1 MKLVKFSLV
10 AALAVGSMS
19 VLDAKPLEEA
29 IKDVDISGHMRY
41 RHDSVSVKKGDTRI
55 DPSASGKTIG
65 GKQHHKFR
73 SAVKAGVAM
82 GDGFKAIGELYYN
95 NDTNGGYL
103 GEGTQTKNPIVLK
116 QAYLQYDNTNVG
128 LSAMLGR
135 QELGTIWTAD
145 LTGMAAKVFLT
156 PADGLTV
163 GVFAVDSFEAY
174 GNYDGTKAAG
184 EQYSFTAHD
193 GDVADF
199 GVYIPAKDETGKAD
213 DSAAFIN
220 GRLFKNNMYGAAVLG
235 DFGPAKVQVWGNYWD
250 KTATLYA
257 VQANLGLAM
266 GGGNELG
273 FKVAYLGNAINSDLQ
288 SDANKVFGPTGATK
302 TDALANGNLVD
313 VRATAKFAGLDAKIG
328 GIYFGKKEKFTIN
341 TLEDPSGSD
350 LYIGR
355 QMFYN
360 KGSWLALSAGQNIFG
375 YVGVGY
381 TLPANI
387 RIGVQG
393 VFGQTTAAAAVDKT
407 DESARNGAGTKYELA
422 ADIGYKVNKNL
433 NFTLWYSHIESSAKV
448 EKDEDG
454 TALASHKVKGTKD
467 AVRFEALY
475 KF

>member
-41 RHDSVSVKKGDTRI
+41 RYDSVSVKSGTNRI

-82 GDGFKAIGELYYN
+82 GDGFKAVGELYYN

-174 GNYDGTKAAG
+174 GDGKT
-184 EQYSFTAHD
+184 FTAND

-199 GVYIPAKDETGKAD
+199 GVYIPTKDKTGADVPEAKTT
-213 DSAAFIN
+213 IN
-220 GRLFKNNMYGAAVLG
+220 ALNSRLFQNNMYGAAVLG

-273 FKVAYLGNAINSDLQ
+273 FKVAYLGNAVNGELQ
-288 SDANKVFGPTGATK
+288 SDANKVFDPKGATK
-302 TDALANGNLVD
+302 KDALANGNLVD

-381 TLPANI
+381 TLPADI

-393 VFGQTTAAAAVDKT
+393 VFGQTTAAGAVDKT
-407 DESARNGAGTKYELA
+407 AESAANGAGTKYELA

-448 EKDEDG
+448 EKEEKGG
-454 TALASHKVKGTKD
+454 TVADLADSYKVKGTKD

>member
-41 RHDSVSVKKGDTRI
+41 RYDSVSVKKGDTRI

-82 GDGFKAIGELYYN
+82 GDGFKAVGELYYN

-184 EQYSFTAHD
+184 EQYSFTAYD

-273 FKVAYLGNAINSDLQ
+273 FKVAYLGNTLDG
-288 SDANKVFGPTGATK
+288 VFKKDTGTQEVAG
-302 TDALANGNLVD
+302 NGNLVD

-381 TLPANI
+381 TLPADI

-407 DESARNGAGTKYELA
+407 ADSAKNGAGTKYELA

-454 TALASHKVKGTKD
+454 TALAESYKKKGTKD

>member
-29 IKDVDISGHMRY
+29 IKDVDVSGHMRY

-82 GDGFKAIGELYYN
+82 GDGFKAVGELYYN

-103 GEGTQTKNPIVLK
+103 NEGTQTKNPIVLK

-174 GNYDGTKAAG
+174 GNYDGTKEAG

-199 GVYIPAKDETGKAD
+199 GVYKLAKDETGKAD

-273 FKVAYLGNAINSDLQ
+273 FKVAYLGNTLDG
-288 SDANKVFGPTGATK
+288 VFK
-302 TDALANGNLVD
+302 KDTDTQEVAGNGNLVD

-381 TLPANI
+381 TLPADI

-393 VFGQTTAAAAVDKT
+393 VFGQTTAAGAVDKT
-407 DESARNGAGTKYELA
+407 ADSAKNGAGTKYELA

-448 EKDEDG
+448 EKAYDAG
-454 TALASHKVKGTKD
+454 TDTYVSIDSPKVKGTKD

>member
-82 GDGFKAIGELYYN
+82 GDGFKAVGELYYN

-174 GNYDGTKAAG
+174 GNGTT
-184 EQYSFTAHD
+184 FTAYD

-199 GVYIPAKDETGKAD
+199 GVYIPTKDNTGAEDAD
-213 DSAAFIN
+213 AVKLVN
-220 GRLFKNNMYGAAVLG
+220 GLNTRLFKNNMYGAAVLG

-288 SDANKVFGPTGATK
+288 SDANKVFDPSGATK

-381 TLPANI
+381 TLPADI

-393 VFGQTTAAAAVDKT
+393 VFGQTTAAGALDKT
-407 DESARNGAGTKYELA
+407 ADSAANGAGTKYELA

-454 TALASHKVKGTKD
+454 TALLESTKVKGTKD

>member
-41 RHDSVSVKKGDTRI
+41 RYDSVSVKSGTNRI

-82 GDGFKAIGELYYN
+82 GDGFKAVGELYYN

-174 GNYDGTKAAG
+174 GDGTT
-184 EQYSFTAHD
+184 FTAYD

-199 GVYIPAKDETGKAD
+199 GVYIPTKDKTGADVPEAKTTVNALN
-213 DSAAFIN
+213 S
-220 GRLFKNNMYGAAVLG
+220 RLFQNNMYGAAVLG

-273 FKVAYLGNAINSDLQ
+273 FKVAYLGNAVNGELQ
-288 SDANKVFGPTGATK
+288 SDANKVFDPKGATK
-302 TDALANGNLVD
+302 KDALANGNLVD

-381 TLPANI
+381 TLPADI

-393 VFGQTTAAAAVDKT
+393 VFGQTTAAGAVDKT
-407 DESARNGAGTKYELA
+407 ADSAANGAGTKYELA

-448 EKDEDG
+448 EKEEKGG
-454 TALASHKVKGTKD
+454 TVADLADSYKVKGTKD

>member
-163 GVFAVDSFEAY
+163 GVFAVDSFEAF
-174 GNYDGTKAAG
+174 GDGTT
-184 EQYSFTAHD
+184 FTAND

-199 GVYIPAKDETGKAD
+199 RVYMPSTDGVPNQQA
-213 DSAAFIN
+213 IN
-220 GRLFKNNMYGAAVLG
+220 LNTRLFQNNMYGAAVLG

-381 TLPANI
+381 TLPADI

-393 VFGQTTAAAAVDKT
+393 VFGQTTAAGALDKT
-407 DESARNGAGTKYELA
+407 ADSAANGAGTKYELA

-448 EKDEDG
+448 EKADDG
-454 TALASHKVKGTKD
+454 TALAESTKVKGTKD

>member
-82 GDGFKAIGELYYN
+82 GDGFKAVGELYYN

-103 GEGTQTKNPIVLK
+103 NEGTQTKNPIVLK

-135 QELGTIWTAD
+135 QELDTIWTAD

-163 GVFAVDSFEAY
+163 GVFAVDSFEAF

-184 EQYSFTAHD
+184 EQYSFTAYD

-273 FKVAYLGNAINSDLQ
+273 FKVAYLGNTLDG
-288 SDANKVFGPTGATK
+288 VFKKDTGTQEVAG
-302 TDALANGNLVD
+302 NGNLVD

-381 TLPANI
+381 TLPADI

-407 DESARNGAGTKYELA
+407 AESAANGAGTKYELA

-448 EKDEDG
+448 EKAYDAG
-454 TALASHKVKGTKD
+454 TDTYVSIDSPKVKGTKD

>member
-41 RHDSVSVKKGDTRI
+41 RHDSVSVKSGTNRI

-82 GDGFKAIGELYYN
+82 GDGFKAVGELYYN

-163 GVFAVDSFEAY
+163 GVFAVDSFEAF
-174 GNYDGTKAAG
+174 GDGKT
-184 EQYSFTAHD
+184 FTAYD

-199 GVYIPAKDETGKAD
+199 GVYIPTKDETGADVPEAKAAVTKLN
-213 DSAAFIN
+213 S
-220 GRLFKNNMYGAAVLG
+220 RLFQNNMYGAAVLG

-273 FKVAYLGNAINSDLQ
+273 FKVAYLGNTLDG
-288 SDANKVFGPTGATK
+288 VFKKDTGTQEVAG
-302 TDALANGNLVD
+302 NGNLVD

-381 TLPANI
+381 TLPADI

-393 VFGQTTAAAAVDKT
+393 VFGQTTAAGALDKT
-407 DESARNGAGTKYELA
+407 AGSAANGAGTKYELA

-454 TALASHKVKGTKD
+454 TALLESTKVKGTKD

>member
-82 GDGFKAIGELYYN
+82 GDGFKAVGELYYN
-95 NDTNGGYL
+95 NDTNGGF

-116 QAYLQYDNTNVG
+116 QAYLQYDNTSIG

-163 GVFAVDSFEAY
+163 GVFAVDSFEAF
-174 GNYDGTKAAG
+174 GNYDGTKEAG
-184 EQYSFTAHD
+184 EQYSFTAYD

-199 GVYIPAKDETGKAD
+199 GVYIPAKDEIGKAD

-220 GRLFKNNMYGAAVLG
+220 GRLFKNSMYGAAVLG

-273 FKVAYLGNAINSDLQ
+273 FKVAYLGNTLDG
-288 SDANKVFGPTGATK
+288 VFKKDTGTQEVAG
-302 TDALANGNLVD
+302 NGNLVD

-407 DESARNGAGTKYELA
+407 AESAANGAGTKYELA

-448 EKDEDG
+448 EKAYDAG
-454 TALASHKVKGTKD
+454 TDTYVSIDSTKVKGTKD

>member
-41 RHDSVSVKKGDTRI
+41 RYDSVSVKKGDTRI

-82 GDGFKAIGELYYN
+82 GDGFKAVGELYYN

-135 QELGTIWTAD
+135 QELDTIWTAD

-199 GVYIPAKDETGKAD
+199 GVYIPAKDKTGKAD

-273 FKVAYLGNAINSDLQ
+273 FKVAYLGNTLDG
-288 SDANKVFGPTGATK
+288 VFKKDTGTQEVAG
-302 TDALANGNLVD
+302 NGNLVD

-407 DESARNGAGTKYELA
+407 AESARNGAGTKYELA

-448 EKDEDG
+448 EKAYDPG
-454 TALASHKVKGTKD
+454 TDTYVSIDSPKVKGTKD

>member
-41 RHDSVSVKKGDTRI
+41 RYDSVSVKSGTNRI

-82 GDGFKAIGELYYN
+82 GDGFKAVGELYYN

-174 GNYDGTKAAG
+174 GNGTT
-184 EQYSFTAHD
+184 FTAND

-199 GVYIPAKDETGKAD
+199 GVYIPTKDNTGADVPEAKAVVTKLN
-213 DSAAFIN
+213 S
-220 GRLFKNNMYGAAVLG
+220 RLFQNNMYGAAVLG

-288 SDANKVFGPTGATK
+288 SDANKVFDPSGATK
-302 TDALANGNLVD
+302 KDALANGNLVD

-393 VFGQTTAAAAVDKT
+393 VFGQTTAAGALDKT
-407 DESARNGAGTKYELA
+407 ADSATNGAGTKYELA

-448 EKDEDG
+448 EKEVKGG
-454 TALASHKVKGTKD
+454 TVADLADSYKVKGTKD

>member
-41 RHDSVSVKKGDTRI
+41 RYDSVSVKKGDTRI

-82 GDGFKAIGELYYN
+82 GDGFKAVGELYYN
-95 NDTNGGYL
+95 NDTNGGFG

-163 GVFAVDSFEAY
+163 GVFAVDSFES
-174 GNYDGTKAAG
+174 NYLKDG
-184 EQYSFTAHD
+184 ELVQND

-199 GVYIPAKDETGKAD
+199 GVYIPTKDKTGADVPEAKTAIIALN
-213 DSAAFIN
+213 S
-220 GRLFKNNMYGAAVLG
+220 RLFKNNMYGAAVLG

-273 FKVAYLGNAINSDLQ
+273 FKVAYLGNAVNGELQ
-288 SDANKVFGPTGATK
+288 SDANKVFDPTGATK
-302 TDALANGNLVD
+302 KDALANGNLVD

-381 TLPANI
+381 TLPADI

-393 VFGQTTAAAAVDKT
+393 VFGQTTAAGAVDKT
-407 DESARNGAGTKYELA
+407 ADSAANGAGTKYELA

-454 TALASHKVKGTKD
+454 TALAESTKVKGTKD

>member
-41 RHDSVSVKKGDTRI
+41 RYDSVSVKSGTNRI

-82 GDGFKAIGELYYN
+82 GDGFKAVGELYYN

-163 GVFAVDSFEAY
+163 GVFAVDSFES
-174 GNYDGTKAAG
+174 NYLKDG
-184 EQYSFTAHD
+184 ELVQND

-199 GVYIPAKDETGKAD
+199 GVYIPTKDETGAVVQEAKA
-213 DSAAFIN
+213 AVN
-220 GRLFKNNMYGAAVLG
+220 TLNTRLFKNNMYGAAVLG

-273 FKVAYLGNAINSDLQ
+273 FKEAYLGNTLDG
-288 SDANKVFGPTGATK
+288 VFKKDTGTQEVAG
-302 TDALANGNLVD
+302 NGNLVD

-360 KGSWLALSAGQNIFG
+360 KGSWLAL
-375 YVGVGY
+375 
-381 TLPANI
+381 
-387 RIGVQG
+387 
-393 VFGQTTAAAAVDKT
+393 
-407 DESARNGAGTKYELA
+407 
-422 ADIGYKVNKNL
+422 
-433 NFTLWYSHIESSAKV
+433 
-448 EKDEDG
+448 
-454 TALASHKVKGTKD
+454 
-467 AVRFEALY
+467 
-475 KF
+475 

>member
-1 MKLVKFSLV
+1 
-10 AALAVGSMS
+10 
-19 VLDAKPLEEA
+19 
-29 IKDVDISGHMRY
+29 
-41 RHDSVSVKKGDTRI
+41 
-55 DPSASGKTIG
+55 
-65 GKQHHKFR
+65 
-73 SAVKAGVAM
+73 
-82 GDGFKAIGELYYN
+82 
-95 NDTNGGYL
+95 
-103 GEGTQTKNPIVLK
+103 
-116 QAYLQYDNTNVG
+116 
-128 LSAMLGR
+128 MLGR

-163 GVFAVDSFEAY
+163 GVFAVDSFEAF
-174 GNYDGTKAAG
+174 GDGTT
-184 EQYSFTAHD
+184 FTAND

-199 GVYIPAKDETGKAD
+199 RVYMPSTDGVPNQQA
-213 DSAAFIN
+213 IN
-220 GRLFKNNMYGAAVLG
+220 LNTRLFQNNMYGAAVLG

-273 FKVAYLGNAINSDLQ
+273 FKVAYLGNTLDG
-288 SDANKVFGPTGATK
+288 VFKKDTGTQEVAG
-302 TDALANGNLVD
+302 NGNLVD

-448 EKDEDG
+448 EKAYDAG
-454 TALASHKVKGTKD
+454 TDTYVSIDSTKVKGTKD

>member
-82 GDGFKAIGELYYN
+82 GDGFKAVGELYYN
-95 NDTNGGYL
+95 NDTNGGFG

-163 GVFAVDSFEAY
+163 GIFAVDSFEAY

-273 FKVAYLGNAINSDLQ
+273 FKVAYLGNTLDG
-288 SDANKVFGPTGATK
+288 VFKKDTGTQEVAG
-302 TDALANGNLVD
+302 NGNLVD

-381 TLPANI
+381 TLPADI

-407 DESARNGAGTKYELA
+407 DESAKNGAGTKYELA

-448 EKDEDG
+448 EKDKDG
-454 TALASHKVKGTKD
+454 TALADSTKVKGTKD

>member
-29 IKDVDISGHMRY
+29 IKDVDVSGHMRY

-82 GDGFKAIGELYYN
+82 GDGFKAVGELYYN

-103 GEGTQTKNPIVLK
+103 NEGTQTKNPIVLK

-174 GNYDGTKAAG
+174 GDGK
-184 EQYSFTAHD
+184 SFTAND

-199 GVYIPAKDETGKAD
+199 QVYLGANNTNAIKLN
-213 DSAAFIN
+213 S
-220 GRLFKNNMYGAAVLG
+220 RLFQNNMYGAAVLG

-273 FKVAYLGNAINSDLQ
+273 FKVAYLGNAVNGELQ
-288 SDANKVFGPTGATK
+288 SDANKVVFDPTGAAK
-302 TDALANGNLVD
+302 ADALANGNLVD

-381 TLPANI
+381 TLPADI

-393 VFGQTTAAAAVDKT
+393 VFGQTTAAGALDKT
-407 DESARNGAGTKYELA
+407 ADSAANGAGTKYELA

-448 EKDEDG
+448 EKAKDG
-454 TALASHKVKGTKD
+454 TALAESTKVKGTKD

>member
-41 RHDSVSVKKGDTRI
+41 RYDSVSVKSGTNRI

-82 GDGFKAIGELYYN
+82 GDGFKAVGELYYN

-273 FKVAYLGNAINSDLQ
+273 FKVAYLGNTLDG
-288 SDANKVFGPTGATK
+288 VFKKDTGTQEVAG
-302 TDALANGNLVD
+302 NGNLVD

-381 TLPANI
+381 TLPADI

-407 DESARNGAGTKYELA
+407 ADSAKNGAGTKYELA

-448 EKDEDG
+448 EKAYDAG
-454 TALASHKVKGTKD
+454 TDTYVSIDSTKVKGTKD

>member
-82 GDGFKAIGELYYN
+82 GDGFKAVGELYYN

-135 QELGTIWTAD
+135 QELDTIWTAD

-273 FKVAYLGNAINSDLQ
+273 FKVAYLGNTLDG
-288 SDANKVFGPTGATK
+288 VFKKDTGTQEVAG
-302 TDALANGNLVD
+302 NGNLVD

-407 DESARNGAGTKYELA
+407 AESAANGAGTKYELA

-448 EKDEDG
+448 EKAYDAG
-454 TALASHKVKGTKD
+454 TDTYVSIDSTKVKGTKD

>member
-273 FKVAYLGNAINSDLQ
+273 FKVAYLGNTLDG
-288 SDANKVFGPTGATK
+288 VFKKDTGTQEVAG
-302 TDALANGNLVD
+302 NGNLVD

-381 TLPANI
+381 TLPADI

-393 VFGQTTAAAAVDKT
+393 VFGQTTAAGALDKT
-407 DESARNGAGTKYELA
+407 ADSAANGAGTKYELA

>member
-82 GDGFKAIGELYYN
+82 GDGFKAVGELYYN

-103 GEGTQTKNPIVLK
+103 NEGTQTKNPIVLK

-174 GNYDGTKAAG
+174 GDGTT
-184 EQYSFTAHD
+184 FTAYD

-199 GVYIPAKDETGKAD
+199 GVYIPTKDEQGVDVPGAKAAITKLN
-213 DSAAFIN
+213 S
-220 GRLFKNNMYGAAVLG
+220 RLFQNNMYGAAVLG

-273 FKVAYLGNAINSDLQ
+273 FKVAYLGNAVNSDLQ
-288 SDANKVFGPTGATK
+288 SDANKVFDPTGATK
-302 TDALANGNLVD
+302 KDALANGNLVD

-381 TLPANI
+381 TLPADI

-393 VFGQTTAAAAVDKT
+393 VFGQTTAAGAVDKT
-407 DESARNGAGTKYELA
+407 AGSAANGAGTKYELA

-454 TALASHKVKGTKD
+454 TALADSTKVKGTKD

>member
-41 RHDSVSVKKGDTRI
+41 RYDSVSVKSGTNRI

-82 GDGFKAIGELYYN
+82 GDGFKAVGELYYN

-103 GEGTQTKNPIVLK
+103 NEGTQTKNPIVLK

-135 QELGTIWTAD
+135 QELDTIWTAD

-163 GVFAVDSFEAY
+163 GVFAVDSFEAF

-184 EQYSFTAHD
+184 EQYSFTAYD

-273 FKVAYLGNAINSDLQ
+273 FKVAYLGNTLDG
-288 SDANKVFGPTGATK
+288 VFKKDTGTQEVAG
-302 TDALANGNLVD
+302 NGNLVD

-381 TLPANI
+381 TLPADI

-407 DESARNGAGTKYELA
+407 AESAANGAGTKYELA

-448 EKDEDG
+448 EKEEKGG
-454 TALASHKVKGTKD
+454 TVADLADSYKAKGTKD

>member
-82 GDGFKAIGELYYN
+82 GDGFKAVGELYYN

-163 GVFAVDSFEAY
+163 GVFAVDSFE
-174 GNYDGTKAAG
+174 GFDPDTK
-184 EQYSFTAHD
+184 SFDTDFGD

-199 GVYIPAKDETGKAD
+199 RVYMPSTTGGVPNQQA
-213 DSAAFIN
+213 IN
-220 GRLFKNNMYGAAVLG
+220 LNTRLFQNNMYGAAVLG

-273 FKVAYLGNAINSDLQ
+273 FKVAYLGNAVNSDLQ
-288 SDANKVFGPTGATK
+288 SDANKVFDPTGATK
-302 TDALANGNLVD
+302 VDALANGNLVD

-381 TLPANI
+381 TLPADI

-393 VFGQTTAAAAVDKT
+393 VFGQTTAAGALDKT
-407 DESARNGAGTKYELA
+407 ADSAANGAGTKYELA

-454 TALASHKVKGTKD
+454 TALLESTKVKGTKD

>member
-29 IKDVDISGHMRY
+29 IKDVDVSGHMRY
-41 RHDSVSVKKGDTRI
+41 RYDSVSVKKGDTRI

-82 GDGFKAIGELYYN
+82 GDGFKAVGELYYN

-116 QAYLQYDNTNVG
+116 QAYLQYDNTSIG

-163 GVFAVDSFEAY
+163 GVFAVDSFES
-174 GNYDGTKAAG
+174 NYLKDGKLV
-184 EQYSFTAHD
+184 QND

-199 GVYIPAKDETGKAD
+199 GVYIPTKDNTGAEDAD
-213 DSAAFIN
+213 AVKLVN
-220 GRLFKNNMYGAAVLG
+220 GLNTRLFKNNMYGAAVLG

-288 SDANKVFGPTGATK
+288 SDANKVFDPTGATK

-381 TLPANI
+381 TLPADI

-393 VFGQTTAAAAVDKT
+393 VFGQTTAAGAPDKT
-407 DESARNGAGTKYELA
+407 AESAGWGAGTKYELA

-448 EKDEDG
+448 EKADDG
-454 TALASHKVKGTKD
+454 TALADSTKVKGTKD

>member
-82 GDGFKAIGELYYN
+82 GDGFKAVGELYYN

-273 FKVAYLGNAINSDLQ
+273 FKVAYLGNTLDG
-288 SDANKVFGPTGATK
+288 VFKKDTQTQEVAG
-302 TDALANGNLVD
+302 NGNLVD

-381 TLPANI
+381 TLPADI

-393 VFGQTTAAAAVDKT
+393 VFGQTTAAGALDKT
-407 DESARNGAGTKYELA
+407 ADSAANGAGTKYELA

-448 EKDEDG
+448 EKADDG
-454 TALASHKVKGTKD
+454 TALADSTKVKGTKD

>member
-1 MKLVKFSLV
+1 
-10 AALAVGSMS
+10 
-19 VLDAKPLEEA
+19 
-29 IKDVDISGHMRY
+29 
-41 RHDSVSVKKGDTRI
+41 
-55 DPSASGKTIG
+55 
-65 GKQHHKFR
+65 
-73 SAVKAGVAM
+73 
-82 GDGFKAIGELYYN
+82 
-95 NDTNGGYL
+95 
-103 GEGTQTKNPIVLK
+103 
-116 QAYLQYDNTNVG
+116 
-128 LSAMLGR
+128 MLGR

-163 GVFAVDSFEAY
+163 GVFAVDSFES
-174 GNYDGTKAAG
+174 NYLKDGKLV
-184 EQYSFTAHD
+184 QND

-199 GVYIPAKDETGKAD
+199 GVYIPTTGGTETENAD
-213 DSAAFIN
+213 AVKLVN
-220 GRLFKNNMYGAAVLG
+220 GLNSRLFQNNMYGAAVLG

-288 SDANKVFGPTGATK
+288 SDANKAFDPTGATK

-381 TLPANI
+381 TLPADI

-393 VFGQTTAAAAVDKT
+393 VFGQTTAAGAVDKT
-407 DESARNGAGTKYELA
+407 AESAAWGAGTKYELA

-448 EKDEDG
+448 EKADDG
-454 TALASHKVKGTKD
+454 TALADSTKVKGTKD

>member
-41 RHDSVSVKKGDTRI
+41 RYDSVSVKSGTNRI

-82 GDGFKAIGELYYN
+82 GDGFKAVGELYYN

-103 GEGTQTKNPIVLK
+103 NEGTQTTNPIVLK

-163 GVFAVDSFEAY
+163 GVFAVDSFES
-174 GNYDGTKAAG
+174 NYLKDGKLV
-184 EQYSFTAHD
+184 QND

-199 GVYIPAKDETGKAD
+199 GVYRLTKDEAGKAD

-220 GRLFKNNMYGAAVLG
+220 TRLFKNNMYGAAVLG

-273 FKVAYLGNAINSDLQ
+273 FKVAYLGNTLDG
-288 SDANKVFGPTGATK
+288 VFKKDTGTQEVAG
-302 TDALANGNLVD
+302 NGNLVD

-381 TLPANI
+381 TLPADI

-393 VFGQTTAAAAVDKT
+393 VFGQTTAAGALDKT
-407 DESARNGAGTKYELA
+407 ADSADNGAGTKYELA

-448 EKDEDG
+448 EKAANG
-454 TALASHKVKGTKD
+454 TALADSYKVKGTKD

>member
-1 MKLVKFSLV
+1 M
-10 AALAVGSMS
+10 
-19 VLDAKPLEEA
+19 
-29 IKDVDISGHMRY
+29 
-41 RHDSVSVKKGDTRI
+41 KKGDTRI

-82 GDGFKAIGELYYN
+82 GDGFKAVGELYYN

-163 GVFAVDSFEAY
+163 GVFAVDSFE
-174 GNYDGTKAAG
+174 GFDPDTK
-184 EQYSFTAHD
+184 SFDTDFGD

-199 GVYIPAKDETGKAD
+199 RVYMPSTTGGVPNQQA
-213 DSAAFIN
+213 IN
-220 GRLFKNNMYGAAVLG
+220 LNTRLFQNNMYGAAVLG

-273 FKVAYLGNAINSDLQ
+273 FKVAYLGNAVNSDLQ
-288 SDANKVFGPTGATK
+288 SDANKVFDPTGATK
-302 TDALANGNLVD
+302 VDALANGNLVD

-381 TLPANI
+381 TLPADI

-393 VFGQTTAAAAVDKT
+393 VFGQTTAAGAVDKT
-407 DESARNGAGTKYELA
+407 ADSAANGAGTKYELA

-448 EKDEDG
+448 EKAYNGATDTYVSIDS
-454 TALASHKVKGTKD
+454 TKVKGTKD

>member
-82 GDGFKAIGELYYN
+82 GDGFKAVGELYYN

-163 GVFAVDSFEAY
+163 GVFAVDSFEAF

-184 EQYSFTAHD
+184 EQYSFTAYD

-273 FKVAYLGNAINSDLQ
+273 FKVAYLGNTLDG
-288 SDANKVFGPTGATK
+288 VFKKDTGTQEVAG
-302 TDALANGNLVD
+302 NGNLVD

-381 TLPANI
+381 TLPADI

-393 VFGQTTAAAAVDKT
+393 VFGQTTAAGAVDKT
-407 DESARNGAGTKYELA
+407 ADSAANGAGTKYELA

-454 TALASHKVKGTKD
+454 TALAESTKVKGTKD

>member
-41 RHDSVSVKKGDTRI
+41 RYDSVSVKKGDTRI

-82 GDGFKAIGELYYN
+82 GDGFKAVGELYYN
-95 NDTNGGYL
+95 NDTNGGF

-163 GVFAVDSFEAY
+163 GVFAVDSFES
-174 GNYDGTKAAG
+174 NYLKDG
-184 EQYSFTAHD
+184 ELVQND

-199 GVYIPAKDETGKAD
+199 GVYIPTTGGTEAENTQAK
-213 DSAAFIN
+213 AAVN
-220 GRLFKNNMYGAAVLG
+220 ALNSRLFKNNMYGAAVLG

-273 FKVAYLGNAINSDLQ
+273 FKVAYLGNAVNSDLQ
-288 SDANKVFGPTGATK
+288 SDANKVLDPSGATK
-302 TDALANGNLVD
+302 PDALANGNLVD

-381 TLPANI
+381 TLPADI

-393 VFGQTTAAAAVDKT
+393 VFGQTTAAGAPDKT
-407 DESARNGAGTKYELA
+407 ADSAAYGAGTKYELA

-454 TALASHKVKGTKD
+454 TALLESTKVKGTKD

>member
-163 GVFAVDSFEAY
+163 GVFAVDSFES
-174 GNYDGTKAAG
+174 NYLDDG
-184 EQYSFTAHD
+184 ELVQND

-199 GVYIPAKDETGKAD
+199 RVYMPSTGGVPNQQA
-213 DSAAFIN
+213 IN
-220 GRLFKNNMYGAAVLG
+220 LNTRLFQNNMYGAAVLG

-273 FKVAYLGNAINSDLQ
+273 FKVAYLGNAVNSDLQ
-288 SDANKVFGPTGATK
+288 SDANKVFDPTGATK

-381 TLPANI
+381 TLPADI

-393 VFGQTTAAAAVDKT
+393 VFGQTTAAGALDKT
-407 DESARNGAGTKYELA
+407 ADSAANGAGTKYELA

>member
-82 GDGFKAIGELYYN
+82 GDGFKAVGELYYN

-174 GNYDGTKAAG
+174 GDGK
-184 EQYSFTAHD
+184 SFTAYD

-199 GVYIPAKDETGKAD
+199 GVYMPTTGGTDAENTQAKVRALN
-213 DSAAFIN
+213 S
-220 GRLFKNNMYGAAVLG
+220 RLFQNNMYGAAVLG

-273 FKVAYLGNAINSDLQ
+273 FKVAYLGNAVNSDLQ
-288 SDANKVFGPTGATK
+288 SDANKVGATK

-381 TLPANI
+381 TLPADI

-393 VFGQTTAAAAVDKT
+393 VFGQTTAAGAVDKT
-407 DESARNGAGTKYELA
+407 LTSANNGAGTKYELA

-433 NFTLWYSHIESSAKV
+433 NFTLWYSHIESSAKK

-454 TALASHKVKGTKD
+454 TALAESTKVKGTKD

>member
-29 IKDVDISGHMRY
+29 IKDVDVSGMMRY
-41 RHDSVSVKKGDTRI
+41 RYDSVSVKKGDTRI

-82 GDGFKAIGELYYN
+82 GDGFKAVGELYYN

-103 GEGTQTKNPIVLK
+103 NEGTQTKNPIVLK

-135 QELGTIWTAD
+135 QELDTIWTAD

-163 GVFAVDSFEAY
+163 GVFAVDSFESNY
-174 GNYDGTKAAG
+174 LKDGNLV
-184 EQYSFTAHD
+184 QND

-199 GVYIPAKDETGKAD
+199 GVYIPTTGGTETENAQAKSTVN
-213 DSAAFIN
+213 S
-220 GRLFKNNMYGAAVLG
+220 RLFQNNMYGAAVLG

-273 FKVAYLGNAINSDLQ
+273 FKVAYLGNAVNSDLQ
-288 SDANKVFGPTGATK
+288 SDANKVFDPTGATK
-302 TDALANGNLVD
+302 VDALANGNLVD

-381 TLPANI
+381 TLPADI

-393 VFGQTTAAAAVDKT
+393 VFGQTTAAGALDKT
-407 DESARNGAGTKYELA
+407 ADSAANGAGTKYELA

-448 EKDEDG
+448 EKAYDG
-454 TALASHKVKGTKD
+454 ATDTYVSIDSTKAKGTKD

>member
-41 RHDSVSVKKGDTRI
+41 RYDSVSVKKGDTRI

-82 GDGFKAIGELYYN
+82 GDGFKAVGELYYN

-103 GEGTQTKNPIVLK
+103 NEGTQTKNPIVLK

-135 QELGTIWTAD
+135 QELDTIWTAD

-273 FKVAYLGNAINSDLQ
+273 FKVAYLGNTLDG
-288 SDANKVFGPTGATK
+288 VFKKDTGTQEVAG
-302 TDALANGNLVD
+302 NGNLVD

-448 EKDEDG
+448 EKAYDAG
-454 TALASHKVKGTKD
+454 TDTYVSIDSTKVKGTKD

>member
-82 GDGFKAIGELYYN
+82 GDGFKAVGELYYN

-163 GVFAVDSFEAY
+163 GVFAVDSFEAF
-174 GNYDGTKAAG
+174 GDGKT
-184 EQYSFTAHD
+184 FTAYD

-199 GVYIPAKDETGKAD
+199 RVYMPSTGGVPNQQANNLNT
-213 DSAAFIN
+213 
-220 GRLFKNNMYGAAVLG
+220 RLFQNNMYGAAVLG

-273 FKVAYLGNAINSDLQ
+273 FKVAYLGNAVNSDLQ
-288 SDANKVFGPTGATK
+288 SDANKVLDPSGATK
-302 TDALANGNLVD
+302 PDALANGNLVD

-381 TLPANI
+381 TLPADI

-393 VFGQTTAAAAVDKT
+393 VFGQTTAAGAVDKT
-407 DESARNGAGTKYELA
+407 AESAAWGAGTKYELA

-454 TALASHKVKGTKD
+454 TALLESTKVKGTKD

>member
-41 RHDSVSVKKGDTRI
+41 RHDSVSVKKGGTRI

-82 GDGFKAIGELYYN
+82 GDGFKAVGELYYN

-273 FKVAYLGNAINSDLQ
+273 FKVAYLGNTLDG
-288 SDANKVFGPTGATK
+288 VFKKDTGTQEVAG
-302 TDALANGNLVD
+302 NGNLVD

-381 TLPANI
+381 TLPADI

-393 VFGQTTAAAAVDKT
+393 VFGQTTAAGAVDKT
-407 DESARNGAGTKYELA
+407 ADSAANGAGTKYELA

-454 TALASHKVKGTKD
+454 TALAESTKVKGTKD

>member
-82 GDGFKAIGELYYN
+82 GDGFKAVGELYYN

-163 GVFAVDSFEAY
+163 GVFAVDSFES
-174 GNYDGTKAAG
+174 NYLKDG
-184 EQYSFTAHD
+184 ELVQND

-199 GVYIPAKDETGKAD
+199 GVYIPD
-213 DSAAFIN
+213 AAAPLN
-220 GRLFKNNMYGAAVLG
+220 TRLFKNNMYGAAVLG

-288 SDANKVFGPTGATK
+288 SDANKVFDPTGATK
-302 TDALANGNLVD
+302 ADALANGNLVD

-381 TLPANI
+381 TLPADI

-393 VFGQTTAAAAVDKT
+393 VFGQTTAAGAVDKT
-407 DESARNGAGTKYELA
+407 LASADNGAGTKYELA

-448 EKDEDG
+448 EKVRDNATD
-454 TALASHKVKGTKD
+454 TYVSVDSTKVKGTKD

>member
-1 MKLVKFSLV
+1 
-10 AALAVGSMS
+10 
-19 VLDAKPLEEA
+19 
-29 IKDVDISGHMRY
+29 
-41 RHDSVSVKKGDTRI
+41 
-55 DPSASGKTIG
+55 
-65 GKQHHKFR
+65 
-73 SAVKAGVAM
+73 
-82 GDGFKAIGELYYN
+82 
-95 NDTNGGYL
+95 
-103 GEGTQTKNPIVLK
+103 
-116 QAYLQYDNTNVG
+116 
-128 LSAMLGR
+128 MLGR

-174 GNYDGTKAAG
+174 GDGKT
-184 EQYSFTAHD
+184 FTAND
-193 GDVADF
+193 GDVVDF
-199 GVYIPAKDETGKAD
+199 RVYMPNTAPNTPNQQAISLNT
-213 DSAAFIN
+213 
-220 GRLFKNNMYGAAVLG
+220 RLFKHNMYGAAVLG

-273 FKVAYLGNAINSDLQ
+273 FKVAYLGNAVNSNLQ
-288 SDANKVFGPTGATK
+288 
-302 TDALANGNLVD
+302 TDVKAVLGTNGESPAANGNLVD

-328 GIYFGKKEKFTIN
+328 GIYFGKKEKLTIN

-393 VFGQTTAAAAVDKT
+393 VFGQTTAAGAPDKT
-407 DESARNGAGTKYELA
+407 AESAANGAGTKYELA

-448 EKDEDG
+448 EKDTDG
-454 TALASHKVKGTKD
+454 TDLADSSKVKGSKD

>member
-41 RHDSVSVKKGDTRI
+41 RYDSVSVKKGDTRI

-82 GDGFKAIGELYYN
+82 GDGFKAVGELYYN

-103 GEGTQTKNPIVLK
+103 NEGTQTKNPIVLK

-184 EQYSFTAHD
+184 EQYSFTAYD

-273 FKVAYLGNAINSDLQ
+273 FKVAYLGNTLDG
-288 SDANKVFGPTGATK
+288 VFKKDTGTQEVAG
-302 TDALANGNLVD
+302 NGNLVD

-381 TLPANI
+381 TLPADI

-393 VFGQTTAAAAVDKT
+393 VFGQTTAAGAPDKT
-407 DESARNGAGTKYELA
+407 AESAAWGAGTKYELA

-448 EKDEDG
+448 EKADDG
-454 TALASHKVKGTKD
+454 TALADSTKVKGTKD

>member
-41 RHDSVSVKKGDTRI
+41 RYDSVSVKSGTNRI

-82 GDGFKAIGELYYN
+82 GDGFKAVGELYYN

-273 FKVAYLGNAINSDLQ
+273 FKVAYLGNTLDG
-288 SDANKVFGPTGATK
+288 VFK
-302 TDALANGNLVD
+302 TDTGTKELAGNGNLVD

-381 TLPANI
+381 TLPADI

-393 VFGQTTAAAAVDKT
+393 VFGQTTAAGAVDKT
-407 DESARNGAGTKYELA
+407 ADSAKNGAGTKYELA

-448 EKDEDG
+448 EKAEDG
-454 TALASHKVKGTKD
+454 TALAESTKVKGTKD